1 MCKGNDIQGKVTG
14 SRSDRTDE
22 PGETGSV
29 EAQAEERGEGRMKKT
44 SDNTWF
50 HKGWYIEYC
59 GNGYRLTRRESVNGE
74 TIVKTAGS
82 LEKAK
87 CIIDNAELEIKTLG
101 HVVVRRK

>member
-1 MCKGNDIQGKVTG
+1 
-14 SRSDRTDE
+14 
-22 PGETGSV
+22 
-29 EAQAEERGEGRMKKT
+29 MKKT

-50 HKGWYIEYC
+50 HKGWDIEYW

-87 CIIDNAELEIKTLG
+87 CIIDNAELEIKTIG